1 MTANETLS
9 KETNAKKNTNAL
21 NKAWEIFKGLI
32 IAIAAVVLIGDT
44 VAVCM
49 LCSFVKEQHS
59 VVEPDM
65 PYYMQTQD
73 YLDLAAMQ
81 EKAPDS
87 PEYKA
92 MLKAFNTKY
101 SIPYKNSQAYMDL
114 AKAHREKP
122 DSEEYAELL
131 EKFLEEFDIPIENI
145 SFDD

>member
-1 MTANETLS
+1 MTA
-9 KETNAKKNTNAL
+9 KETNTKKNTNIF

-32 IAIAAVVLIGDT
+32 IAVAAVVLIGDT

-59 VVEPDM
+59 VVKPDT

-114 AKAHREKP
+114 AKAHKENP